1 MRALP
6 LVLAWAFLDHAAA
19 SCSSDWVSYE
29 GACYYFE
36 TSSKLEYSAAQ
47 AVCQSLDSRANL
59 ACVNSAT
66 ENDWLA
72 SQAEDANDDI
82 TGFWIGY
89 SDMADESTWV
99 WEDSTCTSSYE
110 NWATN
115 EPNGGASDDCV
126 KLQVPE
132 TTWRD
137 RPCTQTLPYVCKY
150 EDSSSPTAG
159 PTLFST
165 VSKLPSPHPTRVPL
179 LSPSRPPSPAPIPA
193 PTIKPSAQPTPSSKP
208 SRRPSS
214 KPSRRPTPRPTE
226 SPTVSAMPTLAPSIY
241 RLVHATTS
249 PTTSDT
255 ISIDAELVLT
265 GSAAPTASDEDT
277 VKTTIADT
285 VNVDVSNIKNFAIT
299 YEAEQTRRRLL
310 ASTGRQLTSY
320 SWTVS
325 FTVVM
330 SLGDADDDSVSSSS
344 DFADLVNDR
353 ISEDLVPSLASAGV
367 PVSGEVSVSVVDSS
381 RSAADDGD
389 DKGASSASSGSL
401 LTTGF
406 GAAAGTIILIAGAI
420 VLYKK
425 SKNWRRP
432 GREPFFK
439 LSFLK
444 RVFGGESEVELTA
457 VTLPAPVVASR
468 LTVESG
474 RAWSAPIAELRP
486 QLDEE
491 LAEAVWVTSPSNNTS
506 TSSTEQDFVVSTIH
520 NGSTRISR
528 TTTTASASAA
538 QAQEGA
544 ARGTRTRRRGRRQAA
559 MEEADEGRGSV
570 TLDFLQIY

>member
-1 MRALP
+1 
-6 LVLAWAFLDHAAA
+6 
-19 SCSSDWVSYE
+19 
-29 GACYYFE
+29 
-36 TSSKLEYSAAQ
+36 
-47 AVCQSLDSRANL
+47 
-59 ACVNSAT
+59 
-66 ENDWLA
+66 
-72 SQAEDANDDI
+72 
-82 TGFWIGY
+82 
-89 SDMADESTWV
+89 
-99 WEDSTCTSSYE
+99 
-110 NWATN
+110 
-115 EPNGGASDDCV
+115 
-126 KLQVPE
+126 
-132 TTWRD
+132 
-137 RPCTQTLPYVCKY
+137 
-150 EDSSSPTAG
+150 
-159 PTLFST
+159 
-165 VSKLPSPHPTRVPL
+165 
-179 LSPSRPPSPAPIPA
+179 
-193 PTIKPSAQPTPSSKP
+193 
-208 SRRPSS
+208 
-214 KPSRRPTPRPTE
+214 
-226 SPTVSAMPTLAPSIY
+226 MPTLAPSTY

-420 VLYKK
+420 VLNKK